1 MEVLQRSWPWFV
13 ILGVIAV
20 IGGILALIHPGF
32 ASLVVVVWAAWAFI
46 VLGVGQLVH
55 ATVIRAWGGFLMTA
69 LMGILAL
76 LLGASLLLN
85 PLAGVVSL
93 TALLGAM
100 FLVYGIAKVV
110 VAFNI
115 RSSTNWTWLLLS
127 GLISILLAVLIF
139 SDFQQSASSLLGIL
153 LGVELLFYG
162 FALLMTGMALRSR
175 VGGNR

>member
-110 VAFNI
+110 ALHAIAQEIAGPIHCHVV
-115 RSSTNWTWLLLS
+115 LS
-127 GLISILLAVLIF
+127 GILCGTRPNSGAARQGARIFGFRDGDVVEMERTPAVGPSVRAI
-139 SDFQQSASSLLGIL
+139 
-153 LGVELLFYG
+153 
-162 FALLMTGMALRSR
+162 
-175 VGGNR
+175 